1 MPEKET
7 AWLFL
12 TLRDRN
18 IPLGIKEEKM
28 NEQFYTM
35 ITFENLYEAHKKSR
49 SGKREKYEVI
59 QFELNLSENLVQLQ
73 KELYNGTYRLSGY
86 RRFEIYDPKP
96 RTIYAMHYRDRIV
109 QHSLCDNVIA
119 PCIERH
125 LIYDNSASRVGK
137 GTHFAMNRLTGFLR
151 EYYKKYGNKGWFLKY
166 DVHHYYDSINHQ
178 ILKQLMRKAFP
189 EEPRIIHLLE
199 HIIDSYSVTQGV
211 GIPLGNQTSSWFAS
225 CYLDGLDRLI
235 KERLQVKYYSRYMDD
250 GVLIHQDKEY
260 LKECLSQMEKHITE
274 ERRLE
279 FNEKTQIIPL
289 SQGIDYLGF
298 HFYLT
303 DTGKVIRKL
312 RSSNKGRMKRKLKRF
327 RHAYREGKMDREA
340 IERSLASYRGHLSHG
355 NTWNLRKN
363 LNSHL
368 ILSKETEEERKKAYQ
383 DLFHKNKPK
392 GESEE
397 NL

>member
-1 MPEKET
+1 M
-7 AWLFL
+7 
-12 TLRDRN
+12 
-18 IPLGIKEEKM
+18 
-28 NEQFYTM
+28 
-35 ITFENLYEAHKKSR
+35 
-49 SGKREKYEVI
+49 
-59 QFELNLSENLVQLQ
+59 
-73 KELYNGTYRLSGY
+73 
-86 RRFEIYDPKP
+86 
-96 RTIYAMHYRDRIV
+96 
-109 QHSLCDNVIA
+109 
-119 PCIERH
+119 
-125 LIYDNSASRVGK
+125 
-137 GTHFAMNRLTGFLR
+137 
-151 EYYKKYGNKGWFLKY
+151 
-166 DVHHYYDSINHQ
+166 
-178 ILKQLMRKAFP
+178 
-189 EEPRIIHLLE
+189 
-199 HIIDSYSVTQGV
+199 TQGV

-235 KERLQVKYYSRYMDD
+235 KERLQIKYYSRYMDD
-250 GVLIHQDKEY
+250 GVLIYRDKEY
-260 LKECLSQMEKHITE
+260 LKDCLSQMKRYITQ
-274 ERRLE
+274 ERKLE

-368 ILSKETEEERKKAYQ
+368 ILSKETEEERKRAYQ